1 MARYGTGRAGYTISL
16 SQVVC
21 GARGGVISDRGV
33 VLWVAQAVS
42 ACVGWWW
49 CEDVRWCVGARESWA
64 LALAATLVVGGC

>member
-1 MARYGTGRAGYTISL
+1 MRGTALDARGILSHYPRSSAGP
-16 SQVVC
+16 
-21 GARGGVISDRGV
+21 GGVISDRGV